1 MTDFEIE
8 EEHVKPVT
16 KAAFA
21 MPVLDGVT
29 GLPTNLVANR
39 DVEGL
44 ITLLSSSKDF
54 AGIMQVSKET

>member
-1 MTDFEIE
+1 M
-8 EEHVKPVT
+8 KPVT